1 MAEPRFSDKCKVTI
15 SEDNMSAKLIIDI
28 PSDGIAYSVEELA
41 SFLKTKGVYC
51 GVIFSNLEDMTQNN
65 IYLKDVEVA
74 KGTYPVEGTS
84 GYYEYFFSSE
94 KKKPLIRSDG
104 SVDYQSMSM
113 LDNVSRGD
121 KLAKYYKAVPG
132 THGMDVRGRQLRCQP
147 CKDLPPLKG
156 TGFDYDDDT
165 GEYVAA
171 HDGRIDFKNG
181 TLNIR
186 DVYEHKGNVDYLVGK
201 LDFRGD
207 IIIHGN
213 VLSGTY
219 IRASK
224 SITIDGSVEAA
235 TLIAEG
241 DIVLKK
247 GIAGDKKAKII
258 SGGSVFAN
266 FIEFAQVEAKE
277 NIEANIIMNSKLS
290 AGKSI
295 VISGKRG
302 AIVGGSSYAVG
313 DITSTLLGNIAGH
326 KTMVVVGET
335 QELLDRGHFLSLKL
349 ESAKDSLRKTND
361 EIRRV
366 TDVRLLNERKE
377 VKQAKLS
384 QLNRRKLRDE
394 RMIEHIHEE
403 LDSINATIA
412 LARNG
417 RITVSNTIYSGSTVV
432 VDTLTYD
439 VNSDMPGAVFTHDRD
454 NECIKKDPIV

>member
-15 SEDNMSAKLIIDI
+15 SEDNMTAKLMIDV
-28 PSDGIAYSVEELA
+28 PSDGIAYSVEELS
-41 SFLKTKGVYC
+41 SFLKLKGVY
-51 GVIFSNLEDMTQNN
+51 GGIMFSSLEDMTQNN

-74 KGTYPVEGTS
+74 KGTLPVEGSS
-84 GYYEYFFSSE
+84 GYFEYYFSDE

-113 LDNVSRGD
+113 IDNVCEGE
-121 KLAKYYKAVPG
+121 KLAVYHKAVPG

-147 CKDLPPLKG
+147 CKDMPPLKG
-156 TGFDYDDDT
+156 TGFSYNEDT
-165 GEYVAA
+165 GVYTAA

-181 TLNIR
+181 VLNIM
-186 DVYEHKGNVDYLVGK
+186 DVYDHKGDVDYLVGK
-201 LDFRGD
+201 IDFRGD
-207 IIIHGN
+207 VIIHGN

-224 SITIDGSVEAA
+224 SITVEGSVEAA

-241 DIVLKK
+241 DIILKK
-247 GIAGDKKAKII
+247 GIAGDKKARII

-313 DITSTLLGNIAGH
+313 EINSTLLGNVAGH

-349 ESAKDSLRKTND
+349 ESAKDSLRKTSD
-361 EIRRV
+361 EIRKV

-394 RMIEHIHEE
+394 RMIEHIKDE
-403 LDSINATIA
+403 LDSINVTIA
-412 LARNG
+412 LARAG
-417 RITVSNTIYSGSTVV
+417 KVSVSSTVYAGATV
-432 VDTLTYD
+432 VIDSIQYE
-439 VNSDMPGAVFTHDRD
+439 VNSDMAGTVFAHDRE
-454 NECIKKDPIV
+454 NECITASNFS